1 MLTTVYAVTQDSV
14 TPNHSVLDNGVR
26 GYAGLCD
33 RHAEQQHQAASQQ
46 QLAFPDHDCFQSCG
60 AEDNLDA
67 TQAGMCRTPG

>member
-1 MLTTVYAVTQDSV
+1 MPYTLNSQHPKPLSA
-14 TPNHSVLDNGVR
+14 DNSVR

-46 QLAFPDHDCFQSCG
+46 QLAFPDHDSFQSCR

-67 TQAGMCRTPG
+67 TKAGMCWTSG